1 MSMTQNSKKIILIG
15 YILLHLTV
23 CLSQGSCTSLFQHVK
38 NAVQQFYYKWNES
51 HAILLLTQI
60 STFGRTKFDTHTV
73 TWQSPDLFVYTSSSV
88 AFFLM
93 QWDKEQ
99 LCFQPNLAFHLR
111 VATNFFNDHFF
122 VTWVHKEFANLH
134 VVEFNRKSQNT
145 WTPQNLFMT

>member
-38 NAVQQFYYKWNES
+38 NAAQQFYYEWNES

-60 STFGRTKFDTHTV
+60 SKFAIRKFDTHTV

-88 AFFLM
+88 AFSLM

-111 VATNFFNDHFF
+111 VAMNFFNNFF

>member
-1 MSMTQNSKKIILIG
+1 MTQNSKKIILIG